1 VPGNSVSIIFPKDS
15 AAKFMLMRLR
25 DEAHRFANRH
35 RQKRVAK
42 HLIQSELDRIPGLG
56 TEGKMKL
63 LAAFG
68 TVDNIRK
75 QDDPALL
82 EVISEEQ
89 VRGLRQVL

>member
-1 VPGNSVSIIFPKDS
+1 
-15 AAKFMLMRLR
+15 
-25 DEAHRFANRH
+25 
-35 RQKRVAK
+35 
-42 HLIQSELDRIPGLG
+42 
-56 TEGKMKL
+56 MKL

-68 TVDNIRK
+68 TVENIRK